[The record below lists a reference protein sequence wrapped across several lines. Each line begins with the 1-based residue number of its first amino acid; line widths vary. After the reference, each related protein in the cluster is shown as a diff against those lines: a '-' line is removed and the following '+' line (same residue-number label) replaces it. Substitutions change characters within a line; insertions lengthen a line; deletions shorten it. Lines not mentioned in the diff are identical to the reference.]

1 MDEDYVIKQL
11 SQKKLK
17 QVSFGSNGNGIT
29 YSNMTA
35 IREAMEAAKIEG
47 VSFTTS
53 PNPVSYTHLDVYKR
67 QGTAVLLDGDFWNV
81 RFKNQLAKSTL
92 MRLLEIDVKET
103 EDFPTASQS

>member
-1 MDEDYVIKQL
+1 MDEDYVIQQL

-47 VSFTTS
+47 L
-53 PNPVSYTHLDVYKR
+53 PL
-67 QGTAVLLDGDFWNV
+67 
-81 RFKNQLAKSTL
+81 QLVQIEAIKMEFCLSIYRAGL
-92 MRLLEIDVKET
+92 SSRR
-103 EDFPTASQS
+103 